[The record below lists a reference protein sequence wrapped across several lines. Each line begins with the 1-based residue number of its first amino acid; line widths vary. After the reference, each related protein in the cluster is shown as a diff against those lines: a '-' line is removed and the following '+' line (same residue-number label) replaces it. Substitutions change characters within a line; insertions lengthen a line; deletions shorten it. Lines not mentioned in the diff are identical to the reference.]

1 MQSFYKEQQRS
12 VERKKNLESP
22 KIKSELEV
30 SEGDKRKGR
39 EGKWLG
45 LDLSQVSGQ
54 DYGAAAL
61 TLQGCIRRQAI
72 EYRDRR

>member
-1 MQSFYKEQQRS
+1 MLEHDHKKRNHFCGPSTKSSKE
-12 VERKKNLESP
+12 VFNLESP

-45 LDLSQVSGQ
+45 LGLSQDEIMGQ
-54 DYGAAAL
+54 L
-61 TLQGCIRRQAI
+61 PSL
-72 EYRDRR
+72 YRDVLEGKQ

>member
-1 MQSFYKEQQRS
+1 MF
-12 VERKKNLESP
+12 NLESP

-45 LDLSQVSGQ
+45 LGLSQDEIMGQ
-54 DYGAAAL
+54 L
-61 TLQGCIRRQAI
+61 PSL
-72 EYRDRR
+72 YRDVLEGKQ